1 MDNAVFFLN
10 GDLSPVFGGDG
21 VAAPLPPAT
30 TDVAT
35 GTEVPATQAGGGG
48 TPAQEGGMGM
58 FMMPVIWVAIMV
70 GFYFLA
76 IRPQRKQAKQMKE
89 MQTSLKVGDNVV
101 TNGGMYGR
109 IADVGEDCFVVEFG
123 TNRGV
128 RIPIR
133 KSDILGVKEPQLTPQ
148 HKSE

>member
-1 MDNAVFFLN
+1 MDNAIFFLS

-21 VAAPLPPAT
+21 VAAPLP
-30 TDVAT
+30 VADAVA
-35 GTEVPATQAGGGG
+35 GTETQAVPVAGSA
-48 TPAQEGGMGM
+48 PAQEGGMGM

-89 MQTSLKVGDNVV
+89 MQSGLKVGDNVV

-128 RIPIR
+128 RIPVR
-133 KSDILGVKEPQLTPQ
+133 KSDILGVKEPQLTTQ
-148 HKSE
+148 HKSD